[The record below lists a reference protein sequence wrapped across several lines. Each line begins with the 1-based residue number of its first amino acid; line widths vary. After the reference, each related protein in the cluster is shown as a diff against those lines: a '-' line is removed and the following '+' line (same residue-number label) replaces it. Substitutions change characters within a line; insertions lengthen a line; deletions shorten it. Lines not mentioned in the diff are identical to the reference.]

1 MQQREE
7 HPAQPWSDVALLVRS
22 LADDGRAVVSLQP
35 SDIEDTDAIPLLQQL
50 DALARDEFALDL
62 PDFSPD
68 VALWAARLFCR
79 LCRFVVCRDL
89 SEEQIKS
96 ACNVTCPEPGGPE
109 TDWSVDLTLR
119 HLPNLFRLAR
129 HLSNADPLVGEMKKI
144 AANWPLSSV
153 GIDGL
158 DALKI
163 DSFVDHPGLR
173 RLYADRVGMDEW
185 RRRRDT
191 RGTVWPGRSYVRIN
205 TPHAPRRRSD
215 AGSRGSD
222 IFHGR

>member
-7 HPAQPWSDVALLVRS
+7 HPAQSWSDVALLVRS

-35 SDIEDTDAIPLLQQL
+35 SQVADTDTAPLLRQL
-50 DALARDEFALDL
+50 DTLAREELALDL

-68 VALWAARLFCR
+68 VALWAARLFYQ
-79 LCRFVVCRDL
+79 LSRFVVCRDI
-89 SEEQIKS
+89 SEEQIK
-96 ACNVTCPEPGGPE
+96 ATCDARCPKSRGPE
-109 TDWSVDLTLR
+109 TDWSADLTLR

-158 DALKI
+158 DALNI
-163 DSFVDHPGLR
+163 DSFVNHPGLR
-173 RLYADRVGMDEW
+173 RLYADRIISAGDTSRLGDSRLGNLLRADLGVYRELAPAIAAKIFETTH
-185 RRRRDT
+185 DT
-191 RGTVWPGRSYVRIN
+191 R
-205 TPHAPRRRSD
+205 
-215 AGSRGSD
+215 
-222 IFHGR
+222 